1 MWSTASVID
10 FGIWLSAISKESMF
24 KKLPWLNRQSLLSGS
39 GWPCRKTNAISHKK
53 ASRKCEIY
61 SNTASTCWPISAKD
75 AQDEEHS
82 LEFLK
87 NSTFAL
93 DYRTYLEIGH
103 KAQIWSRLRRR
114 ADRVSFFWAATAIS
128 CISFCLHLDLMQDSR
143 EFWNQ
148 CWKVVWPYCRMA
160 IDLHDG
166 WKQRI
171 RYCEGTRTGTVPGPN
186 VSCEIISLK

>member
-1 MWSTASVID
+1 
-10 FGIWLSAISKESMF
+10 MF

-87 NSTFAL
+87 IQHLLSITEHILKLVIRLKYEA
-93 DYRTYLEIGH
+93 DCDEGRTESHFFELPQRFHAYLS
-103 KAQIWSRLRRR
+103 A
-114 ADRVSFFWAATAIS
+114 FIS
-128 CISFCLHLDLMQDSR
+128 I
-143 EFWNQ
+143 
-148 CWKVVWPYCRMA
+148 
-160 IDLHDG
+160 
-166 WKQRI
+166 
-171 RYCEGTRTGTVPGPN
+171 
-186 VSCEIISLK
+186 